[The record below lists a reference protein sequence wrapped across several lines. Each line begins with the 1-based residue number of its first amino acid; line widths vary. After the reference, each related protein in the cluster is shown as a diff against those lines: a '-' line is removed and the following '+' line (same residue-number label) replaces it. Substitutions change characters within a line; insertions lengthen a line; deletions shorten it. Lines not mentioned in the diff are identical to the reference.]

1 MIKFVTEY
9 LPIILFFIAYK
20 VYGIFSA
27 TALMMGA
34 TLIALIISYF
44 KEKKI
49 PKMTLISACIL
60 FFSSSLTLLT
70 GNVSFIKM
78 KPTILYILFCL
89 ALYGGLFFNKIFLKS
104 MLGSSIELKDN
115 YWIIL
120 SKRFAL
126 FFLSMAILNEIIWRN
141 FSENFWVNYK
151 MFGTLGMMFTFFLSQ
166 SFFIYKHSEKK

>member
-1 MIKFVTEY
+1 
-9 LPIILFFIAYK
+9 
-20 VYGIFSA
+20 
-27 TALMMGA
+27 
-34 TLIALIISYF
+34 
-44 KEKKI
+44 
-49 PKMTLISACIL
+49 
-60 FFSSSLTLLT
+60 
-70 GNVSFIKM
+70 
-78 KPTILYILFCL
+78 
-89 ALYGGLFFNKIFLKS
+89 
-104 MLGSSIELKDN
+104 MLGSSIALKDN